1 MLAPI
6 LSALLMTIPFIAV
19 SNKVPSWL
27 NVTGWALIVLM
38 LLLGR
43 ATLKADNIIAWCEKQ
58 RDNDRPTR

>member
-19 SNKVPSWL
+19 SDNVPSWL

-38 LLLGR
+38 LLLGW
-43 ATLKADNIIAWCEKQ
+43 ATLKADKIIAWCEKQ

>member
-19 SNKVPSWL
+19 SDKVPSWL
-27 NVTGWALIVLM
+27 NVTGWVLIVLM
-38 LLLGR
+38 LLLGW
-43 ATLKADNIIAWCEKQ
+43 ATLKADKIIAWCEKQ